1 MRKGSDRVVVG
12 PGSIPDYRIETIEGV
27 RTGGVSHWQQQVG
40 LPAAGETLPGDR
52 TADVCIVGGGLT
64 GLWTAY
70 YLSEADPT
78 LDIVVLEAEFVGYG
92 ASGRNGG
99 WLSAELPGNR
109 ATYARGPGG
118 MAAVDRLAAELAG
131 SVDRVI
137 DVCQTQ
143 GIEADLVKSGVMY
156 VATSAAQLARL
167 QSTTPAPGSRVRI
180 LDAEQS
186 SARIKVAGTRGAVL
200 DPQCARVQP
209 AKLVRGLAEVVRSRG
224 VRIYERTEVQRVESG
239 RAVCDSGTV
248 TAPFVLQCLEGYTS
262 ALRGNRRTWLPM
274 NSAIVVTQPLS
285 QDVWSELGWAGNEL
299 LGDLANAYYYAQ
311 RTADGRIALGGRG
324 RPYRYGSATD
334 VDGVTQAWTIRCLR
348 ETLER
353 AFPQLNGIALEHAW
367 CGVLAVP
374 RDWCA
379 SVSLDPRTGVGFA
392 GGYVGSGLTAT
403 NLAGRTLRDLVLGK
417 QTDLTTLAWTNR
429 PVRRWEPEPLRWL
442 GVNGMYALYRAA
454 DRRELA
460 GLDRPSRLGRFADRL
475 SGR

>member
-1 MRKGSDRVVVG
+1 
-12 PGSIPDYRIETIEGV
+12 
-27 RTGGVSHWQQQVG
+27 VSHWQQQVG
-40 LPAAGETLPGDR
+40 LPVAGSPLPGDR
-52 TADVCIVGGGLT
+52 VADVCIVGGGLT
-64 GLWTAY
+64 GLWAAY

-99 WLSAELPGNR
+99 WLSAELPGSR
-109 ATYARGPGG
+109 ETYARGPGG
-118 MAAVDRLAAELAG
+118 MAAVDRLATELHD
-131 SVDRVI
+131 SVDLVI
-137 DVCQTQ
+137 DVCRSH
-143 GIEADLVKSGVMY
+143 GIDADLVKSGVMY

-167 QSTTPAPGSRVRI
+167 RSAAPGPGSRVQM
-180 LDAEQS
+180 LDARQS
-186 SARIKVAGTRGAVL
+186 SARIGVAGTRGAL
-200 DPQCARVQP
+200 WDPQCARVQP
-209 AKLVRGLAEVVRSRG
+209 AKLVRGLADVVRSRG
-224 VRIYERTEVQRVESG
+224 VRIYEQTQVERVEPR

-248 TAPFVLQCLEGYTS
+248 TATYVLQCLEGYT
-262 ALRGNRRTWLPM
+262 AGLKGHRRTWLPM
-274 NSAIVVTQPLS
+274 NSAVVVTEPLS
-285 QDVWSELGWAGNEL
+285 PQVWAELGWAGNEL

-334 VDGVTQAWTIRCLR
+334 VDGVTQAWTIRSLR

-353 AFPQLNGIALEHAW
+353 AFPQVKGVTLDHAW

-379 SVSLDPRTGVGFA
+379 SVSLDPQTGVGFA

-403 NLAGRTLRDLVLGK
+403 NLAARTLRDLVLGEP
-417 QTDLTTLAWTNR
+417 TELTGLAWTNR

-460 GLDRPSRLGRFADRL
+460 GLDRPSRLGRVADLL